1 MNEIPTRKRALA
13 CAGIA
18 LMIIMIVFG
27 LASPALA
34 DSANLA
40 VVTIFPQ
47 LEFVER
53 IAGENALQT
62 MVLIPPG
69 ASPATYELTPDQMK
83 RISIARIFFKLGSG
97 LPFENIWL
105 DKIAALNPDMMIV
118 NCAEGIEIL
127 SGSKDSHAEHQHG
140 QDPHIWCSLRNAEKI
155 VDNIVRGLI
164 AIDPEQKAIY
174 ETNAAKYKQ
183 ELIALDKE
191 IEKQFQECTRH
202 KFIVFHPSWG
212 YFAKDYNLI
221 QLPIEIEG
229 KEPGVDDLRK
239 LILIS
244 RQEDIATI
252 FASPQFNSES
262 ARMIAREIDGTV
274 EFIDPLR
281 KDYLNNIREVAGKLA
296 GAMQ

>member
-1 MNEIPTRKRALA
+1 MNKTLVRKRAL
-13 CAGIA
+13 GYIIYA
-18 LMIIMIVFG
+18 LINIVFV
-27 LASPALA
+27 LSLVSPALA
-34 DSANLA
+34 NKANLA

-53 IAGENALQT
+53 VMGENALQT

-69 ASPATYELTPDQMK
+69 ASPEIYALTPDQMK
-83 RISIARIFFKLGSG
+83 QISKAKVYFKLGSG

-105 DKIAALNPDMMIV
+105 DKIAGLNPDMIIV

-127 SGSKDSHAEHQHG
+127 SGSEDIHAEQQHG

-155 VDNIVRGLI
+155 VDNIVAGLI
-164 AIDPEQKAIY
+164 AVDPEQKAIY
-174 ETNAAKYKQ
+174 ETNGAKYKQ
-183 ELIALDKE
+183 ELADLDKE
-191 IEKQFQECTRH
+191 IEKQFLECTRH

-212 YFAKDYNLI
+212 YFARDYNLI

-244 RQEDIATI
+244 RQEDIVTI

-262 ARMIAREIDGTV
+262 AKMIAREIDGTV

-281 KDYLNNIREVAGKLA
+281 KDYLTNMREVAEKLA
-296 GAMQ
+296 RAMK